1 MAFAAGKH
9 AEEDGSGFPSVEAS
23 DEEPVL
29 ASQGDAT
36 QRPLSHVV
44 VYRQAAER
52 GEETQVDSLVEGV
65 VHRLSPGTLGQ
76 RFLLLFIQEVT

>member
-1 MAFAAGKH
+1 MAFATGQD
-9 AEEDGSGFPSVEAS
+9 AEEDGSGLTSVGAS

-76 RFLLLFIQEVT
+76 RVLLLLVEEVA